1 MTVLRELKKFRPLIT
16 NGKFSYVRSAFRNMK
31 TVRRSGVVTMNLR
44 IQNKHTIKGLR
55 KSIDFELVHYFTD
68 VK

>member
-1 MTVLRELKKFRPLIT
+1 
-16 NGKFSYVRSAFRNMK
+16 MK
-31 TVRRSGVVTMNLR
+31 TVKRSGIVTMNLR
-44 IQNKHTIKGLR
+44 IQNKHTIKGLG